1 MSVKRLRARI
11 DKLEAALLRHSRMA
25 ELIAT
30 FMAGDLTDEEDK
42 EALSLDRRWEAKKA
56 SIMAEWDRQFRKE
69 ERRRRHERT
78 KQSFAPA

>member
-11 DKLEAALLRHSRMA
+11 DKLEAALFRQSRMA

-30 FMAGDLTDEEDK
+30 FVAGDLTDEEDK

-56 SIMAEWDRQFRKE
+56 SIIAEWERQFDKE
-69 ERRRRHERT
+69 ERRRRLQRT
-78 KQSFAPA
+78 KQSSAPG